1 MNTRYVVGVGRL
13 ELPASWSRT
22 KRATNCATPRNSFYI
37 IISAGKLVKNYLLYN
52 KNPLIICYCKKC
64 FDDVELIDFHLTELY
79 MDKRLERILPKVQKP
94 ARYTGGEFNQIIKN
108 KDEVELR
115 LAFCFPDTY
124 EIGMSNLG
132 MGILYS
138 TMNELPYVWCE
149 RVYAPWGDMYEQ
161 MKQNNIPLYALE
173 SGDPISK
180 HDVLAFS
187 IGYEMAYTTV
197 LDMIDM
203 AGLPIHSADRKDL
216 LPIVIAGGT
225 AALNP
230 EPMADFVDVCL
241 LGEGEEMNNEF
252 LALLRIA
259 KAENWTKLKFLEQAA
274 HIKGVLIPSFYTP
287 VLNEDNTINH
297 FDVHQGA
304 PERVTKRIVE
314 DLNSVHFPLSPIVPS
329 TEVVHDRVNLELFRG
344 CVRGCR
350 FCQAGHVY
358 RPIRAKSPKLLAEQ
372 GKALLKNTGCQD
384 ITLLSLSSSDYRC
397 LSELCDELLE
407 YCEPRSIGLSLPS
420 LRADNF
426 SIDIMHRI
434 QKTRKSGLTFAP
446 EAGSQRLRD
455 AINKNVREEDLLN
468 TCRLAFEGGWN
479 TIKLYFMLGLPTET
493 DEDIL
498 GIAEL
503 ANQVLHTWRLYS
515 KNKNRGVRITVS
527 TSCFVPKPH
536 SPFQWEQQVTMEE
549 YIRRVHLLRDN
560 MKAKNVVYNWH
571 DPQTS
576 YIEATLSRGDRRMGK
591 VIENVWRDG
600 GRLEAWSD
608 YFSFERWMKAFND
621 AGVDPVFYANREREK
636 DEIMPWDIV
645 DVGVRKAHLWH
656 EREQAYKSELSPD
669 CRRQC
674 SACGAA
680 KLLNGGKCDG

>member
-1 MNTRYVVGVGRL
+1 
-13 ELPASWSRT
+13 
-22 KRATNCATPRNSFYI
+22 
-37 IISAGKLVKNYLLYN
+37 
-52 KNPLIICYCKKC
+52 
-64 FDDVELIDFHLTELY
+64 

-94 ARYTGGEFNQIIKN
+94 ARYTGGEYNQIIKN
-108 KDEVELR
+108 KDDIELR
-115 LAFCFPDTY
+115 LAFCFPDIY

-149 RVYAPWGDMYEQ
+149 RVFAPWGDMYEQ
-161 MKQNNIPLYALE
+161 MKQHNIPLYALE
-173 SGDPISK
+173 SGDPISE

-187 IGYEMAYTTV
+187 IGYEMAYSTV

-203 AGLPIHSADRKDL
+203 AGLPIHSAERTAL
-216 LPIVIAGGT
+216 LPLVIAGGT

-230 EPMADFVDVCL
+230 EPMADFIDIFL
-241 LGEGEEMNNEF
+241 LGEGEEMNNEL
-252 LALLRIA
+252 LALLRTA
-259 KAENWTKLKFLEQAA
+259 KAGNWSKQTFLEKAA
-274 HIKGVLIPSFYTP
+274 QIGGVLVPSFYTP
-287 VLNEDNTINH
+287 VLNGDNTINH
-297 FDVHQGA
+297 FDVH
-304 PERVTKRIVE
+304 PDSPKRVTKRVIT
-314 DLNSVHFPLSPIVPS
+314 DMDSVHFPLAPIVPS

-350 FCQAGHVY
+350 FCQAGHTY
-358 RPIRAKSPKLLAEQ
+358 RPIRAKSPELLAEQ

-384 ITLLSLSSSDYRC
+384 ITLLSLSSSDYRH
-397 LSELCDELLE
+397 LSDLCDELLE
-407 YCEPRSIGLSLPS
+407 YCEPRSIGISLPS

-455 AINKNVREEDLLN
+455 AINKNVREEDLLH

-503 ANQVLHTWRLYS
+503 ANQVLHTWRLYA

-536 SPFQWEQQVTMEE
+536 SPFQWERQVTMDE
-549 YIRRVHLLRDN
+549 YIRKVNLLREN
-560 MKAKNVVYNWH
+560 IKAKNVVYNWH

-576 YIEATLSRGDRRMGK
+576 YIEATLSRGDRRMGR
-591 VIENVWRDG
+591 VIENVWRAG

-608 YFSFERWMKAFND
+608 YFLFGRWMKAFDD
-621 AGVDPVFYANREREK
+621 AGVDPTFYAYRERCE
-636 DEIMPWDIV
+636 DEVMPWDIV
-645 DVGVRKAHLWH
+645 DVGVRRAHLWH
-656 EREQAYKSELSPD
+656 EREQAYRSELSPD
-669 CRRQC
+669 CRKQC

-680 KLLNGGKCDG
+680 KLLKGGKCDG

>member
-1 MNTRYVVGVGRL
+1 
-13 ELPASWSRT
+13 
-22 KRATNCATPRNSFYI
+22 
-37 IISAGKLVKNYLLYN
+37 
-52 KNPLIICYCKKC
+52 
-64 FDDVELIDFHLTELY
+64 

-94 ARYTGGEFNQIIKN
+94 ARYTGGEYNQIIKN

-161 MKQNNIPLYALE
+161 MKQNGVPLYALE
-173 SGDPISK
+173 SGDPISE

-187 IGYEMAYTTV
+187 IGYEMAYSTV
-197 LDMIDM
+197 LDMMDM
-203 AGLPIHSADRKDL
+203 AGIPIHSADRKTL
-216 LPIVIAGGT
+216 LPLVIAGGT

-230 EPMADFVDVCL
+230 EPMADFIDIFL
-241 LGEGEEMNNEF
+241 LGEGEEMNNEL
-252 LALLRIA
+252 LALLRTA
-259 KAENWTKLKFLEQAA
+259 KAEGWSKQAFLEKASQ
-274 HIKGVLIPSFYTP
+274 IGGVYVPSFYKP
-287 VLNEDNTINH
+287 VYNDDCTINH
-297 FDVHQGA
+297 FDAHPGA
-304 PERVTKRIVE
+304 PEKVTKRIIA
-314 DLNSVHFPLSPIVPS
+314 DMNSVHFPLSPIVPS

-358 RPIRAKSPKLLAEQ
+358 RPIRAKSPELLAEQ

-397 LSELCDELLE
+397 LSELCDELLG

-426 SIDIMHRI
+426 SMDIMHRI

-455 AINKNVREEDLLN
+455 AINKNVTEEDLLH

-503 ANQVLHTWRLYS
+503 ANQVLHTWRLYA

-549 YIRRVHLLRDN
+549 YIRKVHLLRDN
-560 MKAKNVVYNWH
+560 IKAKNVVYNWH

-576 YIEATLSRGDRRMGK
+576 YIEATLSRGDRRMGS
-591 VIENVWRDG
+591 VIENVWRAG

-608 YFSFERWMKAFND
+608 YFSFDRWMKAFDD
-621 AGVDPVFYANREREK
+621 AGVDPTFYAHRLRDK
-636 DEIMPWDIV
+636 DEVMPWDNV
-645 DVGVRKAHLWH
+645 DVGVRRAHLWH

-669 CRRQC
+669 CRKQC

-680 KLLNGGKCDG
+680 KLLKGGKCDG